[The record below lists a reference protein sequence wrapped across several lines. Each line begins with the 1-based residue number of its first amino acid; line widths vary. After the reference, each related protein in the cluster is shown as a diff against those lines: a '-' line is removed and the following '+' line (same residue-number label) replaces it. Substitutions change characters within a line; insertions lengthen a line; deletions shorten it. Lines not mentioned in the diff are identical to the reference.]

1 MNPIVTDC
9 ASTKIAIFFKMRTIS
24 PKSACYS
31 FLQTISV
38 LTNDLIMEKTLF

>member
-9 ASTKIAIFFKMRTIS
+9 ASTKLTIFFKMRSTS
-24 PKSACYS
+24 PESACYG